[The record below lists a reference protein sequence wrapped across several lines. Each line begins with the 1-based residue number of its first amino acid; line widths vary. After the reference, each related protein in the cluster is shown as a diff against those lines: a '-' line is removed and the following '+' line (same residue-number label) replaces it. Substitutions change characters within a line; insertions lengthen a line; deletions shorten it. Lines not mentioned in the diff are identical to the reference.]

1 MAIVLCERQEK
12 INKDLLNQL
21 SENTVVF
28 SSDYYAGKSFIK
40 QQASSEYEYYY
51 LYRNKLY
58 SLEIPEDIKHLQRVF
73 ISGDDYA
80 EAKTFNEFL
89 TNVSRIKGLNQ
100 WLFYPMIIQLEHT
113 NRCNAR
119 CIMCG
124 HANVDKRKCFD
135 MADDTFGKIEE
146 LLPFCKYVGLHG
158 YGDSRTMLLGQHSRY
173 AKTAVRPYR
182 IWHDGRELTRLPSPP
197 AQGQALRAGQHFNDS
212 VASEHPDAPK
222 PWSNQGFE
230 GNLPLQR
237 I

>member
-73 ISGDDYA
+73 LSGDDYA

-135 MADDTFGKIEE
+135 MADDTLAKLKESMTRH
-146 LLPFCKYVGLHG
+146 GL
-158 YGDSRTMLLGQHSRY
+158 
-173 AKTAVRPYR
+173 
-182 IWHDGRELTRLPSPP
+182 I
-197 AQGQALRAGQHFNDS
+197 
-212 VASEHPDAPK
+212 
-222 PWSNQGFE
+222 
-230 GNLPLQR
+230 
-237 I
+237 